1 VKHTLVESFDRL
13 DELQK
18 SGGELRG
25 MPSGFA
31 DLDRQLAGFQ
41 NPI

>member
-1 VKHTLVESFDRL
+1 MLVGIFAIKQTLVESFDRL

-25 MPSGFA
+25 LPTGFA
-31 DLDRQLAGFQ
+31 
-41 NPI
+41 